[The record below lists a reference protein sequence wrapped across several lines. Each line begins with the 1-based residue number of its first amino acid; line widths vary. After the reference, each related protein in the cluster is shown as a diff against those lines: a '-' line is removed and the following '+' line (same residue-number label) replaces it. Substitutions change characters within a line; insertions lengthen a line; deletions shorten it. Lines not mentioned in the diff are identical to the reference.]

1 MDDGSS
7 LLMVRTDRVVTL
19 VDGRINSTAPGVS
32 SDARISQH
40 IARFEHD
47 LTIVSGNL
55 NYLSTV
61 IVTAAVYW
69 GFDSKPRLAANLSS

>member
-1 MDDGSS
+1 V
-7 LLMVRTDRVVTL
+7 L
-19 VDGRINSTAPGVS
+19 DGRINSTVTSVS

-40 IARFEHD
+40 IAGFEHD
-47 LTIVSGNL
+47 LTIVSGNV